1 MWSSG
6 KALLL
11 SAFRHGTHSHLCDRL
26 LRLVSGRVP
35 AAHLVPH
42 LRRIA
47 VRAWAFALKNLYYR
61 YAVRR
66 HAWFGP
72 FTISSILAHLVYVG
86 GNVACLC
93 YTGRAVSSTIASR
106 AAILSL
112 INIGPLF
119 LAPHLSFLA
128 DLFGVLLTTYRQV
141 HRSCGL
147 VSASLLL
154 THALAAMRTRSV
166 PLDTWSLSCAIT
178 GASALVLL
186 VVLSI
191 PSLRRRSYELFLR
204 LHQLLAVVFA
214 ASAVYHVFSVS
225 DLYRRPVYIFGGI
238 CGLSLLTQASLLLYR
253 NYVHGKPWP
262 RIQVEYD
269 NDTLRATLRLPRPV
283 RVDAGQYIN
292 LWVPS
297 RAWLSS
303 HPFTV
308 TSWSPVAQDSMDLII
323 EPRRGFTNKLRQLS
337 QYGQNQYLAFF
348 SGPHG
353 TTLPVLEYQTVILV
367 ATNFGLVWM
376 RPYIKKLFN
385 DYELGN
391 RFRRRVRL
399 VWHLDLQ
406 DRDGLVALVRPLID
420 DILENAAQNNYNL
433 CVSIYCPYWETQ
445 ALGDHDRLFVYKD
458 APDVKEII
466 QSEHFGHFRTTLQQL
481 PGDELDDEKNSA
493 DSSDGTAA
501 DLPSRDARLAGDVQ
515 RQIRRANGRGLVL
528 VSSTDAMRKALRETI
543 RDYVGD
549 GFTLRELEYQAK

>member
-1 MWSSG
+1 MEPTAIFAIGFCASFL
-6 KALLL
+6 AAFLL
-11 SAFRHGTHSHLCDRL
+11 
-26 LRLVSGRVP
+26 
-35 AAHLVPH
+35 AHLVPH

-47 VRAWAFALKNLYYR
+47 VRAWAFALKNLTTATPCDVTR
-61 YAVRR
+61 
-66 HAWFGP
+66 
-72 FTISSILAHLVYVG
+72 
-86 GNVACLC
+86 
-93 YTGRAVSSTIASR
+93 VSSTIASR

-154 THALAAMRTRSV
+154 AHALAAMRTRSV

-178 GASALVLL
+178 CSRSLAAQTLVRALPSPPPTASRRFCR
-186 VVLSI
+186 
-191 PSLRRRSYELFLR
+191 LRRLPR
-204 LHQLLAVVFA
+204 LLCFR
-214 ASAVYHVFSVS
+214 SVS
-225 DLYRRPVYIFGGI
+225 APRVHLRGI

-353 TTLPVLEYQTVILV
+353 TTLPVLSTRLSSCGDQFRPRLDAPLHQKALQRLRAREQISEACPASV
-367 ATNFGLVWM
+367 AP
-376 RPYIKKLFN
+376 RPA
-385 DYELGN
+385 
-391 RFRRRVRL
+391 R
-399 VWHLDLQ
+399 

-458 APDVKEII
+458 APNVKEII
-466 QSEHFGHFRTTLQQL
+466 QSEHFGHFRTTLQQA
-481 PGDELDDEKNSA
+481 PGDELDGAKNSA

-501 DLPSRDARLAGDVQ
+501 DLPPRDARLAGDVQ

-528 VSSTDAMRKALRETI
+528 VSSTDAMRDALRETI

>member
-1 MWSSG
+1 VPQ
-6 KALLL
+6 
-11 SAFRHGTHSHLCDRL
+11 GT
-26 LRLVSGRVP
+26 
-35 AAHLVPH
+35 
-42 LRRIA
+42 
-47 VRAWAFALKNLYYR
+47 
-61 YAVRR
+61 
-66 HAWFGP
+66 
-72 FTISSILAHLVYVG
+72 
-86 GNVACLC
+86 
-93 YTGRAVSSTIASR
+93 
-106 AAILSL
+106 
-112 INIGPLF
+112 
-119 LAPHLSFLA
+119 
-128 DLFGVLLTTYRQV
+128 
-141 HRSCGL
+141 
-147 VSASLLL
+147 
-154 THALAAMRTRSV
+154 
-166 PLDTWSLSCAIT
+166 
-178 GASALVLL
+178 SALVLL

-225 DLYRRPVYIFGGI
+225 DLYQRPVYIFGGI
-238 CGLSLLTQASLLLYR
+238 CGLSLLTQAALLLYR

-353 TTLPVLEYQTVILV
+353 TALPVLEYQTVILV

-406 DRDGLVALVRPLID
+406 GRP
-420 DILENAAQNNYNL
+420 
-433 CVSIYCPYWETQ
+433 T
-445 ALGDHDRLFVYKD
+445 RL
-458 APDVKEII
+458 
-466 QSEHFGHFRTTLQQL
+466 R
-481 PGDELDDEKNSA
+481 
-493 DSSDGTAA
+493 
-501 DLPSRDARLAGDVQ
+501 
-515 RQIRRANGRGLVL
+515 
-528 VSSTDAMRKALRETI
+528 
-543 RDYVGD
+543 
-549 GFTLRELEYQAK
+549 